1 MPKTIT
7 GKIKLKKTTRHTA
20 LSLVAL
26 ILWCTFI
33 FYMSARVAQDSDAL
47 SLGFAGRFL
56 HLVVPGF
63 SDMSAADQ
71 LALAK
76 SINHPVRKLAH
87 FTEYL
92 VLGILTLN
100 ALRLHISCSAGALN
114 ESTTRQTTTQPTA
127 QTAAFPTK
135 RPNNST
141 KDVTTI
147 ESTDYPA
154 TISAGTMS
162 RRNLIISILSWAFC
176 ILYAASDELHQLF
189 VPGRAGLITDVCI
202 DSAGALL
209 GILLFLAALHLT
221 SRRAKR
227 KQGAASA
234 RPMRS

>member
-7 GKIKLKKTTRHTA
+7 GKIKLKKPTRHTA

-92 VLGILTLN
+92 VLGILDVN
-100 ALRLHISCSAGALN
+100 ALRLHIGSSGRYFEDEAITPSRNFC
-114 ESTTRQTTTQPTA
+114 
-127 QTAAFPTK
+127 
-135 RPNNST
+135 
-141 KDVTTI
+141 I
-147 ESTDYPA
+147 PA
-154 TISAGTMS
+154 
-162 RRNLIISILSWAFC
+162 LSWAFC
-176 ILYAASDELHQLF
+176 ILYAASDEFHQLF
-189 VPGRAGLITDVCI
+189 VPGRAGLVTDVCI

-209 GILLFLAALHLT
+209 GILLFLVALQLIL
-221 SRRAKR
+221 RPAKR
-227 KQGAASA
+227 
-234 RPMRS
+234 

>member
-7 GKIKLKKTTRHTA
+7 GKIKLKKPTRHTA

-26 ILWCTFI
+26 VLWCAFI

-92 VLGILTLN
+92 VLGILAVN
-100 ALRLHISCSAGALN
+100 ALRLHISCSAGAPN
-114 ESTTRQTTTQPTA
+114 ESTTAQTATQPTT
-127 QTAAFPTK
+127 QTAAFPTEH
-135 RPNNST
+135 PNSSVE
-141 KDVTTI
+141 DGATI
-147 ESTDYPA
+147 ESSDYPA
-154 TISAGTMS
+154 AISAGTTS
-162 RRNLIISILSWAFC
+162 HRNLIISALSWVFC
-176 ILYAASDELHQLF
+176 ILYAASDEFHQLF
-189 VPGRAGLITDVCI
+189 VPGRAGLVTDVCI

-221 SRRAKR
+221 SRHAKR

>member
-7 GKIKLKKTTRHTA
+7 GKIKLKKPTRHTA

-26 ILWCTFI
+26 VLWCAFI

-92 VLGILTLN
+92 VLGILAVN
-100 ALRLHISCSAGALN
+100 ALRLHIGSSGRYFEDEAITPSRNFC
-114 ESTTRQTTTQPTA
+114 
-127 QTAAFPTK
+127 
-135 RPNNST
+135 
-141 KDVTTI
+141 I
-147 ESTDYPA
+147 PA
-154 TISAGTMS
+154 
-162 RRNLIISILSWAFC
+162 LSWAFC
-176 ILYAASDELHQLF
+176 ILYAASDEFHQLF
-189 VPGRAGLITDVCI
+189 VPGRAGLVTDVCI

-209 GILLFLAALHLT
+209 GILLFLVALQLIL
-221 SRRAKR
+221 RPAKR
-227 KQGAASA
+227 
-234 RPMRS
+234 

>member
-1 MPKTIT
+1 MADKGI
-7 GKIKLKKTTRHTA
+7 IKLKKSTRHTA

-26 ILWCTFI
+26 VLWCALI

-92 VLGILTLN
+92 VLDMLTVN
-100 ALRLHISCSAGALN
+100 ALRLHISCSADALK
-114 ESTTRQTTTQPTA
+114 ESAATQTATRPTPRPTK
-127 QTAAFPTK
+127 QTAALPTES
-135 RPNNST
+135 PNSGT
-141 KDVTTI
+141 EDATTSK
-147 ESTDYPA
+147 STDYPA
-154 TISAGTMS
+154 AINAGTTS
-162 RRNLIISILSWAFC
+162 HRNLIIPALSWAFC
-176 ILYAASDELHQLF
+176 ILYAASDEFHQLF

-209 GILLFLAALHLT
+209 GILLFLGALRLI
-221 SRRAKR
+221 SRRTKR
-227 KQGAASA
+227 
-234 RPMRS
+234 